1 MKAFVARRTMP
12 WSLKAAIAA
21 FVIFAL
27 GALLIAF
34 ACNESGWQ
42 SIGHFVWGLLTAGV
56 GLVGGLLFSIIC
68 AVTEPTWRRPS
79 LVLCVVSALLLIG
92 LLLFAK
98 AA

>member
-1 MKAFVARRTMP
+1 MP
-12 WSLKAAIAA
+12 WSFKATIAM

-34 ACNESGWQ
+34 ACFESGWEALQ
-42 SIGHFVWGLLTAGV
+42 HFVWGLLTADA
-56 GLVGGLLFSIIC
+56 GLIGALLFSIIC
-68 AVTEPTWRRPS
+68 AVTQPKWQKPS
-79 LVLCVVSALLLIG
+79 LVAGVLAILLFLG